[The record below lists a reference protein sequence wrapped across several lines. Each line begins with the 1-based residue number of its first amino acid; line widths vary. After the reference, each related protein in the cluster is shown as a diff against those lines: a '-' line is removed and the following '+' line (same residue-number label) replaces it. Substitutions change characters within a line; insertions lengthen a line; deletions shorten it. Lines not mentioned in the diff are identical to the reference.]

1 MCNYNCHFVLF
12 YQIGGKFPENRYMVE
27 KHQLVPTVK
36 VNPMDVSPKIRQ
48 FCGNFPIFKV
58 EETTLEESEKRAQK
72 YISGNDKLYPFL
84 IFIWEF

>member
-1 MCNYNCHFVLF
+1 
-12 YQIGGKFPENRYMVE
+12 MVE

-58 EETTLEESEKRAQK
+58 KRRLSK
-72 YISGNDKLYPFL
+72 NRKKEHRNTFLVMISYIHF
-84 IFIWEF
+84 